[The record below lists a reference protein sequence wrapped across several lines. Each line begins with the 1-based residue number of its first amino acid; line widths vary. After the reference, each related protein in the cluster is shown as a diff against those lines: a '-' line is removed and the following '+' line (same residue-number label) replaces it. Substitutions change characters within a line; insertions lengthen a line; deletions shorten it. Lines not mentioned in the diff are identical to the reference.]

1 MKRPPDFLTALLLAL
16 QLTMPLS
23 SAGEADDLLETGF
36 RNPPAEARPLVWWH
50 WINGNVT
57 KEGIRADL
65 EDMKRVGIGGAQ
77 ILDVEIYLPPGPVRY
92 GSDSWHEHVQYA
104 IKTAADLG
112 LELDIANSSGWSG
125 SGGPWITPD
134 RAMKK
139 MVWTETKMKGG
150 PVSAKLAQPQ
160 GKLGFYRDIAVLSVP
175 ATTERLEKMDAKINW
190 SAKPVIRPETVN
202 VRGIARD
209 QVLNLTDQM
218 DAAGKITTTLPPG
231 EWVILR
237 FGYTVTGRTVHPA
250 SPEGQGSEADK
261 LDADTVAFQ
270 FEKSLGRIIKD
281 AGPLAGKSFKGILFD
296 SFEAGFQ
303 NWTEHLLTDFS
314 QQKGY
319 DLVPFL
325 PVLTGRIIQSQEV
338 SEGVLWDFRQVIE
351 ELLAENYFGTMHR
364 LAAEHGLK
372 IYSESQGGP
381 LNPMSA
387 NRHVAVPMNEFW
399 MPDTAN
405 RASRM
410 KQTTSAAGF
419 LGRNI
424 IGAEAFTAKPEDGKY
439 LAIPSNLKSPG
450 DYAFTTG
457 INRFILHHYTHQ
469 PVTDA
474 APGFALGRYGT
485 HFGRL
490 NTWWPYAD
498 AWVSYVSRCQFLLQQ
513 GHTVADVAILVDED
527 TGYGFP
533 SKMTDIVPGYDFHV
547 CYPPDLRAM
556 SWKDGRLIHPQGQ
569 SFGLLITPDRWVA
582 QIPTLQHLRKLVQSG
597 AAVLGNPPA
606 APAGLKDVEART
618 TFDQLVSELW
628 GEPDGKTNMA
638 RKTGAGT
645 VYRGIKPLDLLDQL
659 KLAPDLAWAPA
670 VVPLRF
676 IHRSTPHE
684 EIYFVFNHSGQP
696 VRPEVEFRQKDR
708 QPEIWDAASGEHADA
723 PIFTV
728 SGNGISV
735 PLQLEPWG
743 SAFVVFRKSLPARW
757 ITAASPVDLELRDG
771 GILATGTSVAVS
783 GSDGSR
789 ETVSLPT
796 SPTPQ
801 TISGPWKV
809 AFIDGRGAPASATIE
824 QLTSW
829 SEHADPGIKYYSGTG
844 VYTVTFETSAP
855 KAGQTAILDL
865 GVVADIARV
874 SLNGQPAGTLWKPPF
889 RTDVTSLLKE
899 GTNTLEIRVANRWVN
914 RLIGDEA
921 IPSDLTYQKA
931 GISKFTDGKLLALP
945 DWLYD
950 PAKKDGYKRHS
961 FTTWK
966 HFDEHSPLLPS
977 GLLGPVKIE
986 WFNRL
991 PLFSETK

>member
-1 MKRPPDFLTALLLAL
+1 MLLNSPSFCLFALAL
-16 QLTMPLS
+16 QLAMPS
-23 SAGEADDLLETGF
+23 SPASAADDELQIGF
-36 RNPPAEARPLVWWH
+36 RNPPPEARPLVWWH

-92 GSDSWHEHVQYA
+92 GSDAWHEHVQYA

-125 SGGPWITPD
+125 SGGPWITPN

-139 MVWTETKMKGG
+139 MVWTEIKTKSG
-150 PVSAKLAQPQ
+150 PVSVKLAQPP
-160 GKLGFYRDIAVLSVP
+160 GKLGFYRDIAVLAVP
-175 ATTERLEKMDAKINW
+175 ATTERLENMDAKINW
-190 SAKPVIRPETVN
+190 AAKPVIRPDATG

-209 QVLNLTDQM
+209 QVLDLTDQM

-237 FGYTVTGRTVHPA
+237 FGYTATGSTVHPA
-250 SPEGQGSEADK
+250 STEGQGSEADK

-281 AGPLAGKSFKGILFD
+281 AGPLAGKSFNGILFD

-303 NWTEHLLTDFS
+303 NWTKHLPTDFS
-314 QQKGY
+314 KQKGY
-319 DLVPFL
+319 DLIPFL
-325 PVLTGRIIQSQEV
+325 PVLTGRIIESQDV
-338 SEGVLWDFRQVIE
+338 SEGVLWDFRHVIE
-351 ELLAENYFGTMHR
+351 ELIAENYFGTMHR
-364 LAAEHGLK
+364 LASEHGLK

-387 NRHVAVPMNEFW
+387 NRHVDVPMNEFW

-513 GHTVADVAILVDED
+513 GRTVADVAILVDED

-533 SKMTDIVPGYDFHV
+533 SKMADIVPGYDFHV

-556 SWKDGRLIHPQGQ
+556 SWKDGRLVHPQGQ
-569 SFGLLITPDRWVA
+569 SFSILMTPDRWVA
-582 QIPTLQHLRKLVQSG
+582 EISTLQHLRKLVHSG
-597 AAVLGNPPA
+597 ATVLGNPPL
-606 APAGLKDVEART
+606 APAGLKDVESRT
-618 TFDQLVSELW
+618 TFDQLVSEIW
-628 GEPDGKTNMA
+628 GVHDNKKATH
-638 RKTGAGT
+638 RKTGAGA
-645 VYRGIKPLDLLDQL
+645 VYHGIKPLDLLSQL
-659 KLAPDLAWAPA
+659 KVTPDLAWTPA
-670 VVPLRF
+670 EVPLRF
-676 IHRSTPHE
+676 IHRTTPQG
-684 EIYFVFNHSGQP
+684 EIYFIFNHSDQA
-696 VRPEVEFRQKDR
+696 VRPELAFRQKGR
-708 QPEIWDAASGEHADA
+708 QPEIWDAATGEHADA
-723 PIFTV
+723 PIFSV
-728 SGNGISV
+728 MGNGITV

-743 SAFVVFRKSLPARW
+743 SAFVIFRKPLPARW

-771 GILATGTSVAVS
+771 GILSKDTSVAVS
-783 GSDGSR
+783 WSDGIR
-789 ETVSLPT
+789 ESVSLPACA
-796 SPTPQ
+796 PPQ

-809 AFIDGRGAPASATIE
+809 AFIDRRSAPASATFK

-829 SEHADPGIKYYSGTG
+829 SEHADPGIKHLLRHGSLYRHLRDFVPQGRANRHSRLGSRGRHRARISQWTTG
-844 VYTVTFETSAP
+844 RHSLEAAIPGRCHLLV
-855 KAGQTAILDL
+855 KGGNQHAGNPRRQ
-865 GVVADIARV
+865 
-874 SLNGQPAGTLWKPPF
+874 SMGQPPDRRRSNSVRPHLPKGRRQQIHRRQAA
-889 RTDVTSLLKE
+889 RSS
-899 GTNTLEIRVANRWVN
+899 R
-914 RLIGDEA
+914 
-921 IPSDLTYQKA
+921 
-931 GISKFTDGKLLALP
+931 LALRSSQKGRLQTP
-945 DWLYD
+945 QFRHVETLRGGLATASLGLARSGEDRMVQ
-950 PAKKDGYKRHS
+950 PAAVAKRN
-961 FTTWK
+961 K
-966 HFDEHSPLLPS
+966 
-977 GLLGPVKIE
+977 
-986 WFNRL
+986 
-991 PLFSETK
+991 

>member
-1 MKRPPDFLTALLLAL
+1 MLLNSPSFCLFALAL
-16 QLTMPLS
+16 HLAMPS
-23 SAGEADDLLETGF
+23 SPASAADDELQIGF
-36 RNPPAEARPLVWWH
+36 RNPPPEARPLVWWH

-77 ILDVEIYLPPGPVRY
+77 ILDVEIYLPKGPVRY
-92 GSDSWHEHVQYA
+92 GSDSWHEHVQHA

-139 MVWTETKMKGG
+139 LVWTETKTKGG
-150 PVSAKLAQPQ
+150 AVSVKLAQSP
-160 GKLGFYRDIAVLSVP
+160 GKLGFYRDIAVLAVP

-190 SAKPVIRPETVN
+190 ATKPVIRPDATG

-209 QVLNLTDQM
+209 QVLDLTDQM

-237 FGYTVTGRTVHPA
+237 FGYTATGSTVHPA
-250 SPEGQGSEADK
+250 STEGQGSEADK

-281 AGPLAGKSFKGILFD
+281 AGPLAGKSFNGILFD

-303 NWTEHLLTDFS
+303 NWTKHLPTDFS

-319 DLVPFL
+319 DLIPFL
-325 PVLTGRIIQSQEV
+325 PVLTGRIIESQEV
-338 SEGVLWDFRQVIE
+338 SEGVLWDFRHVIE
-351 ELLAENYFGTMHR
+351 ELIAENYFGTMHR
-364 LAAEHGLK
+364 LASEHGLK

-387 NRHVAVPMNEFW
+387 NRHVDVPMNEFW
-399 MPDTAN
+399 MPDTAS

-513 GHTVADVAILVDED
+513 GRTVADVAILVDED

-556 SWKDGRLIHPQGQ
+556 SWKDGRLVHPQGQ
-569 SFGLLITPDRWVA
+569 SFGLLMTPDPWVA
-582 QIPTLQHLRKLVQSG
+582 RNFNAATFAKASG
-597 AAVLGNPPA
+597 SRR
-606 APAGLKDVEART
+606 D
-618 TFDQLVSELW
+618 
-628 GEPDGKTNMA
+628 
-638 RKTGAGT
+638 GAGKSA
-645 VYRGIKPLDLLDQL
+645 RCSCRFERRR
-659 KLAPDLAWAPA
+659 
-670 VVPLRF
+670 VP
-676 IHRSTPHE
+676 HH
-684 EIYFVFNHSGQP
+684 
-696 VRPEVEFRQKDR
+696 VRP
-708 QPEIWDAASGEHADA
+708 I
-723 PIFTV
+723 
-728 SGNGISV
+728 
-735 PLQLEPWG
+735 
-743 SAFVVFRKSLPARW
+743 
-757 ITAASPVDLELRDG
+757 
-771 GILATGTSVAVS
+771 
-783 GSDGSR
+783 
-789 ETVSLPT
+789 
-796 SPTPQ
+796 
-801 TISGPWKV
+801 
-809 AFIDGRGAPASATIE
+809 
-824 QLTSW
+824 
-829 SEHADPGIKYYSGTG
+829 G
-844 VYTVTFETSAP
+844 V
-855 KAGQTAILDL
+855 
-865 GVVADIARV
+865 
-874 SLNGQPAGTLWKPPF
+874 GTLGRARRQQGNIQK
-889 RTDVTSLLKE
+889 
-899 GTNTLEIRVANRWVN
+899 NRSRH
-914 RLIGDEA
+914 RL
-921 IPSDLTYQKA
+921 S
-931 GISKFTDGKLLALP
+931 
-945 DWLYD
+945 
-950 PAKKDGYKRHS
+950 RHQA
-961 FTTWK
+961 
-966 HFDEHSPLLPS
+966 P
-977 GLLGPVKIE
+977 
-986 WFNRL
+986 
-991 PLFSETK
+991 